1 MLDVFCFQIELLP
14 GRCALKTARIC
25 CFFARQASVSVV
37 SWQQLSRGLAKV
49 DTVRQQSRACRVFGA
64 AWKLPV
70 VGSSAFKKLQ
80 TAHLDA
86 MNLTW
91 YQDWY
96 FVCMSAS
103 PWGRVNLQEA
113 NTAKKSYNQARWGLH
128 FEALTGE
135 DPRHEGLRGSLPE
148 PGQMGGARAQNFKV
162 SIAKP
167 SVHNFVP
174 ELCPKLWQM
183 SVYFGGSLNSFSF
196 FLYFF
201 RLPVALSLSLPRSP
215 SISLALAPS
224 RPLPPW
230 MRCAAGSQC

>member
-1 MLDVFCFQIELLP
+1 M
-14 GRCALKTARIC
+14 
-25 CFFARQASVSVV
+25 
-37 SWQQLSRGLAKV
+37 
-49 DTVRQQSRACRVFGA
+49 
-64 AWKLPV
+64 
-70 VGSSAFKKLQ
+70 
-80 TAHLDA
+80 
-86 MNLTW
+86 
-91 YQDWY
+91 
-96 FVCMSAS
+96 
-103 PWGRVNLQEA
+103 NLQEA

-167 SVHNFVP
+167 FVHNFVP

-183 SVYFGGSLNSFSF
+183 SVYFEGSLNSFSF

-215 SISLALAPS
+215 SISLSLWPPRALCLPGCDARPGASVDQCCVHVSSAIVTSLLLASPTS
-224 RPLPPW
+224 R
-230 MRCAAGSQC
+230 SQCREDLPKLARAAST